1 MGGPISDTRVPIERE
16 SPGRRFTID
25 SCMGKQAS
33 LTPRETEVMDWI
45 LEGKT
50 NADISK
56 ILGISPRTVEKH
68 CERIFQKLGVE
79 NRYAA
84 IVYSMRAQKKEK

>member
-1 MGGPISDTRVPIERE
+1 MS
-16 SPGRRFTID
+16 
-25 SCMGKQAS
+25 KQAS
-33 LTPRETEVMDWI
+33 LTPRETEVMEWI
-45 LEGKT
+45 LEGKANT
-50 NADISK
+50 DISK

-84 IVYSMRAQKKEK
+84 IVYTMSNQKKEK

>member
-1 MGGPISDTRVPIERE
+1 MS
-16 SPGRRFTID
+16 
-25 SCMGKQAS
+25 KKAS
-33 LTPRETEVMDWI
+33 LTPRETEVMEWI
-45 LEGKT
+45 LEGKANT
-50 NADISK
+50 DISK

-84 IVYSMRAQKKEK
+84 IVYTMRNQKKET

>member
-1 MGGPISDTRVPIERE
+1 MAVPQPLDPFEPIS
-16 SPGRRFTID
+16 
-25 SCMGKQAS
+25 CMDKRIS
-33 LTPRETEVMDWI
+33 LTPREKEVMDWI

-50 NADISK
+50 NVDISG
-56 ILGISPRTVEKH
+56 ILSISARTVEKH

-84 IVYSMRAQKKEK
+84 IVYALREEKKKK